1 MREQNNTGHF
11 TNRDTTY
18 IMAHIYHSATL
29 TCCLALDVDGK
40 KVQHADN
47 LQHLQTKQQLQA
59 YIVD

>member
-29 TCCLALDVDGK
+29 TCCLALDVDG
-40 KVQHADN
+40 
-47 LQHLQTKQQLQA
+47 TKSAARRQFTTSSNKAAVAGLHC
-59 YIVD
+59 